1 MSAKKISQIGATS
14 KGRTFLRR
22 LAGRSEKSGAAIDPV
37 LGPKSP
43 FKDMKDAYRT
53 LFIYG
58 LINGKRLP
66 TEGDK
71 FSTIYANVNMLTE
84 SFDYTTLLISMGKDG
99 DLDDIGKSINEY
111 TNWAIEDLNKRFPG
125 DSFSVTELVK
135 LFHDS

>member
-22 LAGRSEKSGAAIDPV
+22 LAGRSEKSGAKADPV

-53 LFIYG
+53 LFIHG
-58 LINGKRLP
+58 LINGKRLS

-71 FSTIYANVNMLTE
+71 FATIYANVNMLTE
-84 SFDYTTLLISMGKDG
+84 SFDYTTLLASMGKDG

-111 TNWAIEDLNKRFPG
+111 TNWAIEDLMKRFPG
-125 DSFSVTELVK
+125 GTFSVTELVK